1 MNIEQTV
8 EEILAIKRMLR
19 QGASTEEV
27 GRYIE
32 QRVKQDP
39 VCSPECE
46 TPALCSTSTGGS
58 VR

>member
-8 EEILAIKRMLR
+8 EEILAIKRMLH

-39 VCSPECE
+39 VRSAECE
-46 TPALCSTSTGGS
+46 TPALCGANTGGS
-58 VR
+58 IR